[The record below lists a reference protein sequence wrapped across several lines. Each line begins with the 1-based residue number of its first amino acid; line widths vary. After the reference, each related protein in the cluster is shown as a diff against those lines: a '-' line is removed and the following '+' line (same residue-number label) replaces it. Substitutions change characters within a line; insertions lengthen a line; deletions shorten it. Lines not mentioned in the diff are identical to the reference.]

1 MVSFKWLRC
10 QEWCGDAHDSTL
22 PSRSSHTR
30 EDVSSVPT
38 TQGGFRP
45 TSTPIPAALLPGTRL
60 VRWRCLRPLV
70 CIHVL
75 MDNHLP
81 LLTLHGFHCALAHA
95 LPSSWHALLTTHAQV
110 LPILQSVAQT
120 LPSPE
125 VTHLPADDNALPSLT
140 LSCPFSVPSGTEH
153 FLPWSYPGP
162 SLSHS
167 PT

>member
-1 MVSFKWLRC
+1 MHTTPLYPQGAPTLGRTLAQCLPHKEDSDPR
-10 QEWCGDAHDSTL
+10 AHPHQL
-22 PSRSSHTR
+22 PS
-30 EDVSSVPT
+30 
-38 TQGGFRP
+38 FRAP
-45 TSTPIPAALLPGTRL
+45 DWW
-60 VRWRCLRPLV
+60 RWRCLRPLV

-125 VTHLPADDNALPSLT
+125 VTHLPAEDNALPSLT